1 MCLCPSLPCCDPLL
15 LLCLCVVCCCSSNV
29 KRIPNPVPTKALPV
43 VLVVL
48 LGAVFS
54 PSPCFLPP
62 SPSLLLLM
70 SFFGCLWLLPG
81 GPFVGVGWSSL
92 HLHVHPSSN
101 LTRSVR
107 AGVCVCTFCIEVKLH
122 RVIYCICRGPLGNI
136 AVSGQRRRCNIPVQ
150 TYLHKWFCKSHLW
163 GSGLEPG
170 PGPSPGFRSWAP
182 SCAAGGNRKLP
193 V

>member
-1 MCLCPSLPCCDPLL
+1 MPFVPFPSVAASVVGLPGCSLSAFSSPFRADPGRFPGSGVCLFPSLPCCVPLL
-15 LLCLCVVCCCSSNV
+15 LLCLCVVCCRSSNA

-54 PSPCFLPP
+54 PSLCFLPP
-62 SPSLLLLM
+62 SPSLPLLM

-92 HLHVHPSSN
+92 HLHVHPSSKF
-101 LTRSVR
+101 TRSVR
-107 AGVCVCTFCIEVKLH
+107 AGVCVCV
-122 RVIYCICRGPLGNI
+122 
-136 AVSGQRRRCNIPVQ
+136 
-150 TYLHKWFCKSHLW
+150 
-163 GSGLEPG
+163 
-170 PGPSPGFRSWAP
+170 PS
-182 SCAAGGNRKLP
+182 

>member
-1 MCLCPSLPCCDPLL
+1 MLGLWCLFQAFKGLFVPLPTVAASVGRPSGVFAFCFFLPFQGWPWLLPGSGVCLCPSLPCCVPLL
-15 LLCLCVVCCCSSNV
+15 LLCLCVVCCRSSNA

-54 PSPCFLPP
+54 PSLCFLPP
-62 SPSLLLLM
+62 SPSLPLLM

-92 HLHVHPSSN
+92 HLHVHPSSKF
-101 LTRSVR
+101 TRSVR
-107 AGVCVCTFCIEVKLH
+107 AGVCVCV
-122 RVIYCICRGPLGNI
+122 
-136 AVSGQRRRCNIPVQ
+136 
-150 TYLHKWFCKSHLW
+150 
-163 GSGLEPG
+163 
-170 PGPSPGFRSWAP
+170 PS
-182 SCAAGGNRKLP
+182 

>member
-1 MCLCPSLPCCDPLL
+1 MFLVLGLGWFVASPGRFGCVRSLVSFSGFQGVVRPPPHRRRFCWSAFRGVRFLLFLPFQGWPWLLPGSGVCLCPSLPCCVPLL
-15 LLCLCVVCCCSSNV
+15 LWCLWVVCCCSSNA
-29 KRIPNPVPTKALPV
+29 KRIPNLVPTKALPV

-70 SFFGCLWLLPG
+70 SFFGCLWLPPG

-101 LTRSVR
+101 STRSV
-107 AGVCVCTFCIEVKLH
+107 
-122 RVIYCICRGPLGNI
+122 
-136 AVSGQRRRCNIPVQ
+136 
-150 TYLHKWFCKSHLW
+150 
-163 GSGLEPG
+163 
-170 PGPSPGFRSWAP
+170 
-182 SCAAGGNRKLP
+182 
-193 V
+193 